1 LYDGRSNTLNDKVKN
16 AIRTVLYRESGKT
29 TVSNMLAT
37 LRNMGYTH
45 LGNADEF
52 SAQCKE
58 NGYRIEYQYKKSDP
72 NGKPSR
78 TFILLPVMEAA

>member
-1 LYDGRSNTLNDKVKN
+1 MNDKVKN

-29 TVSNMLAT
+29 TVSNMLGT

-52 SAQCKE
+52 AAQCKAS
-58 NGYRIEYQYKKSDP
+58 GYRIEYQYKKADP

-78 TFILLPVMEAA
+78 TFILLPVLEAA